1 MYSQSLSDI
10 VTHDVA
16 KTCIYSQWASR
27 EILCERNYMEVGYFI
42 VVLLLFVGT
51 KMCSRFR
58 CLTEWLKLTHQ

>member
-16 KTCIYSQWASR
+16 KTCSYTQWASR

-42 VVLLLFVGT
+42 VVLLLLGT
-51 KMCSRFR
+51 EMCAPVSGVS
-58 CLTEWLKLTHQ
+58 QNAYN